1 MATIII
7 ITPPKNPKHAKLTD
21 RESREFERPDGEPL
35 ADSLRAIAD
44 ALDADELDAA
54 E

>member
-7 ITPPKNPKHAKLTD
+7 ITPPPTRPKSAKIED
-21 RESREFERPDGEPL
+21 ERREFERPDGESL

-44 ALDADELDAA
+44 QVDGEG
-54 E
+54 

>member
-44 ALDADELDAA
+44 QVEA
-54 E
+54 EDG

>member
-7 ITPPKNPKHAKLTD
+7 ITPPKRPKHAKLTD
-21 RESREFERPDGEPL
+21 REPREFERPDGEPL

-44 ALDADELDAA
+44 QVEA
-54 E
+54 EK

>member
-7 ITPPKNPKHAKLTD
+7 ITPPTRPKHANGASHGD
-21 RESREFERPDGEPL
+21 PREFDRPDGEPL

-44 ALDADELDAA
+44 QIEA
-54 E
+54 EG

>member
-7 ITPPKNPKHAKLTD
+7 ITPPTKPKSANLA
-21 RESREFERPDGEPL
+21 EPAPREFERPDGEPL

-44 ALDADELDAA
+44 QIEA
-54 E
+54 EG

>member
-21 RESREFERPDGEPL
+21 RESREFERPDGETL

-44 ALDADELDAA
+44 QVEA
-54 E
+54 EE

>member
-1 MATIII
+1 MGTIII
-7 ITPPKNPKHAKLTD
+7 ITPPPTKPKHANLTD
-21 RESREFERPDGEPL
+21 AGEPREFERPDGESL

-44 ALDADELDAA
+44 DLDE